1 MTISVEKPSRRTA
14 FAALGALA
22 GVPALAIL
30 PAAAL
35 AETPMPGGA
44 AADPDAALVRLFD
57 DLRGAYERS
66 DALLTRLEDLEEEKP
81 VPPPPAALLR
91 MEDDSRF
98 ASKRRTGGPIRARR
112 SPADIKARERRH
124 IDDVGILGAE

>member
-81 VPPPPAALLR
+81 VPPPAAGCA
-91 MEDDSRF
+91 
-98 ASKRRTGGPIRARR
+98 ASNGG
-112 SPADIKARERRH
+112 
-124 IDDVGILGAE
+124 